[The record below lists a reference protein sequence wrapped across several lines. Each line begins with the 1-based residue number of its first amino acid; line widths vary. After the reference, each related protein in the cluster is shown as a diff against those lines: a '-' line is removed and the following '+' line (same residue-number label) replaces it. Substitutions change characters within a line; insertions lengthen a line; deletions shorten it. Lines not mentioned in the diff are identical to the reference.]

1 MFAVD
6 FHHVTKTFGKTDNV
20 LNDVN
25 FSVDAGSFYGIL
37 SSPHSGKTT
46 LLRMIFDLLHPS
58 EGRIDVFERDS
69 VKNSVKIRRSASY
82 VPARI
87 EGQSHM
93 SVRAMLETLTS
104 YSGKFDVGRMQELC
118 FTFGLN
124 PLSHFDVLQVGERKR
139 LMIISALMN
148 DYPLIVLDEP
158 TLDIEP
164 DMQGKVFEELHRLH
178 SKGSTILFTTSRVEE
193 IRSHCTHVAL
203 LDGNSILAACL
214 VNEMTALSAHS
225 VTFELPNAS
234 EVVRELGIDNFR
246 EKGDSVSFS
255 YPGTEDSLIKVLSQY
270 PIRFLRI
277 ENPTLENVLIA
288 NRVLKKE
295 QIENETES

>member
-6 FHHVTKTFGKTDNV
+6 FHHISKTFGKTDNV

-25 FSVDAGSFYGIL
+25 FSVEAGSFFGIL

-46 LLRMIFDLLHPS
+46 LIRMIFDLLHPS
-58 EGRIDVFERDS
+58 EGSIDVFERNS
-69 VKNSVKIRRSASY
+69 VKDSVKIRRSASY

-87 EGQSHM
+87 EGHSRM
-93 SVRAMLETLTS
+93 SVKAMLETLTS
-104 YSGKFDVGRMQELC
+104 YSGKYDAGRMQELC
-118 FTFGLN
+118 FEFGLD
-124 PLSHFDVLQVGERKR
+124 PRAHFDALEVGERKR

-148 DYPLIVLDEP
+148 DYPLIVMDEP

-164 DMQGKVFEELHRLH
+164 DMQGKVFEELHKLH
-178 SKGSTILFTTSRVEE
+178 AKGSTILFTTGRVEE

-203 LDGNSILAACL
+203 LDGNSVLAACP
-214 VNEMTALSAHS
+214 VNEMAALSALS
-225 VTFELPNAS
+225 VTLEVENAA
-234 EVVRELGIDNFR
+234 EVVRDLGIDSFR

-255 YPGTEDSLIKVLSQY
+255 YPGTEDSLVKALSQY

-277 ENPTLENVLIA
+277 ENPTLENVLIS
-288 NRVLKKE
+288 NRVMKKE
-295 QIENETES
+295 HTEDETES